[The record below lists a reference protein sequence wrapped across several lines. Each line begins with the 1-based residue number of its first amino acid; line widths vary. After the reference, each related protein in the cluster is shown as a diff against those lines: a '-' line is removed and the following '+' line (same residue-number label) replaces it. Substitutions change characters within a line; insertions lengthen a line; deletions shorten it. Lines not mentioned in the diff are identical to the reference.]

1 MDHLIYLPIL
11 EESSKLNL
19 LVTTSAPPLSYK
31 SATLAFLEDLI
42 LKNVGNMSF
51 NLNSPA
57 HLSHQNLVHLPFPIR
72 IVNLKLNSSQPFL
85 TSFHRF
91 IPKESLTPLVV
102 YPPSCSPF
110 PLHLPEFSMNN
121 LSPQALLLKRKSL
134 HNYLL
139 SKAWLRPSKLLSP
152 SFLYFLSLQDHV
164 WF

>member
-19 LVTTSAPPLSYK
+19 PVTTSAPPLSYK

-57 HLSHQNLVHLPFPIR
+57 HLSHQNLVRLPFPIR

-85 TSFHRF
+85 TSFHRL

-134 HNYLL
+134 HNYLP
-139 SKAWLRPSKLLSP
+139 SKA
-152 SFLYFLSLQDHV
+152 
-164 WF
+164 